1 MVTHPYWKGPDR
13 AGKRAALMR
22 VVVVMSTCSVLFL
35 VRVALLTWLF
45 VSLALG
51 RGNNF
56 MNPVVWMVRNKTR
69 QAVGWRH
76 PPHEHSSHSHAPLR
90 RCLPGGYPFLL
101 QGLRCCTSCGAPI
114 AQAPTA
120 QLVPRQRPC
129 CHRTWLLDSEAPLT
143 EPCLIVGTHTCTKCT
158 QIHTGIR
165 QTQTTVSWQVPLCI
179 VVLPARVA
187 KPQLAR
193 ASSL

>member
-56 MNPVVWMVRNKTR
+56 MNPVVWMVRNNGE
-69 QAVGWRH
+69 A
-76 PPHEHSSHSHAPLR
+76 PPSRTQLT
-90 RCLPGGYPFLL
+90 LPCSLAQVFAWWLPFLAP
-101 QGLRCCTSCGAPI
+101 GLALLHLMRRTHRPGTNSTIGATTKTLLPSYVV
-114 AQAPTA
+114 AG
-120 QLVPRQRPC
+120 QR
-129 CHRTWLLDSEAPLT
+129 
-143 EPCLIVGTHTCTKCT
+143 GTTD
-158 QIHTGIR
+158 
-165 QTQTTVSWQVPLCI
+165 
-179 VVLPARVA
+179 
-187 KPQLAR
+187 
-193 ASSL
+193 